1 MDIFNPVVTIMALV
15 KLNGSQD
22 KTPSHQSGK
31 GTGRLDRAERVDR
44 DGKEVREIRGR
55 VIRTHQNVL
64 HTCMIL
70 STKLVNG
77 KWNFFSVKKY
87 KIF

>member
-1 MDIFNPVVTIMALV
+1 MGIFSPVVTIMALV

-77 KWNFFSVKKY
+77 KWNFFFS
-87 KIF
+87 